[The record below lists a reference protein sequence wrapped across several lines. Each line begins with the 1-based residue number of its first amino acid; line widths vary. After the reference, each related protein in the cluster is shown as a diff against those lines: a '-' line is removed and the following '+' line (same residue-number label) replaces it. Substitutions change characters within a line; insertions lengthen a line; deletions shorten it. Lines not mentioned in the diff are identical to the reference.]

1 MRYRVQGLVA
11 PIAGGVLHVSTEPIY
26 EWYQEAESHL
36 DAAGKFILDHPEVN
50 QSPLLVCDED
60 YVMGNYPYHIRTYDR
75 RRARRRKPFGGND
88 LQLFLLI
95 LLNMVDMLK

>member
-1 MRYRVQGLVA
+1 MSCKGVYLMRYRVQGLVA
-11 PIAGGVLHVSTEPIY
+11 PIAGGVLHVSTEPFY

-60 YVMGNYPYHIRTYDR
+60 YVMGNYPLEQ
-75 RRARRRKPFGGND
+75 AR
-88 LQLFLLI
+88 
-95 LLNMVDMLK
+95 LKADYLVGLRS